1 MIINPNSLTYEWY
14 FPILITLIISIL
26 FMLDFVMT
34 LLISN
39 RKYLYSFAIIYL
51 KFLSIFF

>member
-1 MIINPNSLTYEWY
+1 MIINPNSFTYDWY

-39 RKYLYSFAIIYL
+39 RKYLYSFEIIYL